1 MQSNPQT
8 QMVTDRDNQSHGAV
22 TKMLSVQLGR
32 DVYGIDMAD
41 ALEVVELTTL
51 TAVPYVPSF
60 IKGVMNL
67 RGQIV
72 TVVDIG
78 YFLTDSVG
86 PIRQDARILIVDIDG
101 DRVGVAIDTVI
112 GTFNVKKDEIQPSL
126 ATLKDE
132 VSWFIKGQVRV
143 SEQIC
148 VLLDINSLLNH
159 KAMTKL

>member
-8 QMVTDRDNQSHGAV
+8 QMVTDRDNPSHGAV

-101 DRVGVAIDTVI
+101 DRVGVAIDTVL
-112 GTFNVKKDEIQPSL
+112 GTFNVKKDEIQPPL

-148 VLLDINSLLNH
+148 VLLDIKSLLTH

>member
-8 QMVTDRDNQSHGAV
+8 QMVTDRDNPSHGAV

-101 DRVGVAIDTVI
+101 DRVGVAIDTVL
-112 GTFNVKKDEIQPSL
+112 GTFNVKKDEIQPPL

-143 SEQIC
+143 REQIC
-148 VLLDINSLLNH
+148 VLLDIKSLLTH